1 MMLYKNVKGKGD
13 RMDGQQLIAEIEEAF
28 KDVELKE
35 GIGINEADKIEIGDR
50 DAFIQ
55 KGRNLD
61 RLWWKSWRDI
71 EDKYIASYS
80 SVMDFMDA
88 EGLRWALPAYMI
100 YIINHYKEGSF
111 SVDSTIYILE
121 EGALCS
127 DKRDIYTVEQKR
139 VIAQFLHYMSTL
151 GEEWVDVGSAQ
162 MALDKVWGEYL

>member
-1 MMLYKNVKGKGD
+1 MMD
-13 RMDGQQLIAEIEEAF
+13 EQQLTAEIEAAF
-28 KDVELKE
+28 KDGELND
-35 GIGINEADKIEIGDR
+35 GIGINEADRIEVGDR

-61 RLWWKSWRDI
+61 RLWWRSWRDI

-111 SVDSTIYILE
+111 SVDTTIYILE
-121 EGALCS
+121 EGALGS

-139 VIAQFLHYMSTL
+139 VIAQFLQYMLTI
-151 GEEWVDVGSAQ
+151 GEEWVDVESAQ
-162 MALDKVWGEYL
+162 IALDKVWGVYL

>member
-1 MMLYKNVKGKGD
+1 MMD
-13 RMDGQQLIAEIEEAF
+13 EQQLTAEIEAAF
-28 KDVELKE
+28 KDAELND
-35 GIGINEADKIEIGDR
+35 GIGINEADRIEVGDR

-61 RLWWKSWRDI
+61 RLWWRSWRDI

-111 SVDSTIYILE
+111 SVDTTIYILE
-121 EGALCS
+121 EGALGS

-139 VIAQFLHYMSTL
+139 VIAQFLQYMLTI
-151 GEEWVDVGSAQ
+151 GEEWVDVESAQ
-162 MALDKVWGEYL
+162 IALDKVWGVYL